1 MTHLQ
6 LLLLEGNQLSG
17 EIPHSLT
24 LLTQLRTLYVP
35 AALRV
40 VRHDV
45 QSRCVCAPARAR
57 TLVLSVED
65 TSKVPGRLCCQWR
78 TPPRCPDACVVS
90 GGHLQGA
97 RTLVLSVEDTSK
109 VHGRRCWA
117 LTRRARSVKGFDV
130 PKQSRRGNDV
140 R

>member
-78 TPPRCPDACVVS
+78 TPPRCTDACVVS

-97 RTLVLSVEDTSK
+97 RTAVLGAHSPRTLRK
-109 VHGRRCWA
+109 R
-117 LTRRARSVKGFDV
+117 L
-130 PKQSRRGNDV
+130 
-140 R
+140 